1 MVRLV
6 EPAAAEREGAGSV
19 NANASEKP
27 LVLTLDAGGTNFSFA
42 ALRDGQRVAGPYV
55 LPAEANDLKRSL
67 ANLNAGFEHV
77 AAEAGGGAAAISFA
91 FPGPADYANGVI
103 YNIGNLP
110 AYADGVPLGDLLS
123 ERFGVPVLINNDGDL
138 FALGEAAF
146 GRLPEINARL
156 EQAGSE
162 RRYRNLIGLT
172 LGTGF
177 GGGIV
182 IDGKLLRGDNGI
194 SGEVWLLRHGFRPDV
209 NAEEGISIRAVT
221 RAYAASANDPE
232 ASARSPRDIAK
243 IATDELAGDTGAA
256 REAYA
261 QMGRALGDAIANL
274 VTVLDGV
281 VVIGGGLSQAHRLYM
296 PALLEVVGGAFSD
309 EPGAQRRL
317 VQVVYNLECDIEA
330 AAFYAPDRQ
339 STDGKRAPRQP
350 RSAVAVSKL
359 GANEA
364 VAYGAYALAMQALVH
379 S

>member
-1 MVRLV
+1 M
-6 EPAAAEREGAGSV
+6 ST
-19 NANASEKP
+19 NASDKP
-27 LVLTLDAGGTNFSFA
+27 LVLTLDAGGTNFAFA

-55 LPAEANDLKRSL
+55 LPSEAKDLKRSL
-67 ANLNAGFEHV
+67 ANLYTGFEHV
-77 AAEAGGGAAAISFA
+77 AAKAGGGAAAISFA
-91 FPGPADYANGVI
+91 FPGPADYASGVI

-110 AYADGVPLGDLLS
+110 AYADGVPLSDILA

-146 GRLPEINARL
+146 GRLPEINATL
-156 EQAGSE
+156 EQLGSD

-182 IDGKLLRGDNGI
+182 IDGKLLRGDNGLA
-194 SGEVWLLRHGFRPDV
+194 GEVWLLRHGFQPDV
-209 NAEEGISIRAVT
+209 NAEEGISIRAIT
-221 RAYAASANDPE
+221 RAYAASANYTE
-232 ASARSPRDIAK
+232 AAGRTPRDIAK
-243 IATDELAGDTGAA
+243 IAMGELAGDGGAA

-261 QMGRALGDAIANL
+261 QLGRTLGDAIANL

-281 VVIGGGLSQAHRLYM
+281 VVLGGGLSQAHRLFM

-309 EPGAQRRL
+309 DPGAQRRL
-317 VQVVYNLECDIEA
+317 VQVVYNLESDIEA

-359 GANEA
+359 GASEA
-364 VAYGAYALAMQALVH
+364 VARGAYSVAMQALGR

>member
-1 MVRLV
+1 M
-6 EPAAAEREGAGSV
+6 EPAAPQREGVGDV
-19 NANASEKP
+19 TTDASDKP

-42 ALRDGQRVAGPYV
+42 ALREGRRVAGPYV
-55 LPAEANDLKRSL
+55 LPSEANDLKRSL
-67 ANLNAGFEHV
+67 ANLYAGFEHV
-77 AAEAGGGAAAISFA
+77 ATEAGGGAAAISFA

-110 AYADGVPLGDLLS
+110 AYADGVPLGDILG

-146 GRLPEINARL
+146 GRLPEINHRL
-156 EQAGSE
+156 EESGSD

-177 GGGIV
+177 GGGV
-182 IDGKLLRGDNGI
+182 VLDGKLLRGDNGLA
-194 SGEVWLLRHGFRPDV
+194 GEVWLLRHGFRSDV

-221 RAYAASANDPE
+221 RAYVAAANDPE
-232 ASARSPRDIAK
+232 AAARTPHDIAK
-243 IATDELAGDTGAA
+243 IATEDLAGDVGAA

-261 QMGRALGDAIANL
+261 QVGRTLGDAVANL

-296 PALLEVVGGAFSD
+296 PALLKVVGGAFSD
-309 EPGAQRRL
+309 EPGAQRRI
-317 VQVVYNLECDIEA
+317 VQVVYNLESDIEA

-339 STDGKRAPRQP
+339 PTAGKRAPRQP
-350 RSAVAVSKL
+350 RSAIAVSKL

-364 VAYGAYALAMQALVH
+364 VAYGAYAQAMQALGH

>member
-1 MVRLV
+1 M
-6 EPAAAEREGAGSV
+6 STI
-19 NANASEKP
+19 ASDKP

-42 ALRDGQRVAGPYV
+42 ALRGGERVAGPYV
-55 LPAEANDLKRSL
+55 LPSEANDLKRSL
-67 ANLNAGFEHV
+67 ANLYAGFERV
-77 AAEAGGGAAAISFA
+77 AAEAGGSAAAISFA
-91 FPGPADYANGVI
+91 FPGPADYSNGVI

-110 AYADGVPLGDLLS
+110 AYADGVPLGDILS

-221 RAYAASANDPE
+221 RAYAATANDSE
-232 ASARSPRDIAK
+232 AAARSPHDIAK
-243 IATDELAGDTGAA
+243 IATGDMAGDTGAS
-256 REAYA
+256 REAYS
-261 QMGRALGDAIANL
+261 QLGRTLGDAIANL

-281 VVIGGGLSQAHRLYM
+281 VVIGGGLSQAHALYM
-296 PALLEVVGGAFSD
+296 PALFKVVGGAFSD
-309 EPGAQRRL
+309 EPGAQRRI
-317 VQVVYNLECDIEA
+317 VQVVYNLESEIEA

-339 STDGKRAPRQP
+339 AADGKRAPRQP

-364 VAYGAYALAMQALVH
+364 VAYGAYALAMQALGH